1 MRYPSSVLGLL
12 ALLLSVSPVLAQP
25 TAAEIEASKK
35 VAAEAANLA
44 FDAFTNGKF
53 EDAIAGFQKAEA
65 AFHAPKFVLYV
76 ARAQVKL
83 GRLVAAKSTYEGMLK
98 EQLPT
103 YAPPEFFTA
112 QADAKKE
119 LAELAPR
126 IPTLDVR
133 PVGGITTVTVDG
145 KPAARGQV
153 ISLDPGEHTISGT
166 GAGVP
171 EVTKKVVLKER
182 EARVETLEPP
192 AATPQAVTA
201 TPPGSASGS
210 AGIGPVASGAASSTV
225 APSGTV
231 APGSGGFFSNIPTGT
246 YVAYGVGAAGL
257 VLGGVFG
264 GLTLAKK
271 GDYDALR
278 AADPVDGKAV
288 NQAAGDGRAFAIV
301 SDVGFLVAIAGAATG
316 TVFWVLSPG
325 GPERKKTG
333 SVTASVGVSP
343 GGMTLRGAF

>member
-1 MRYPSSVLGLL
+1 MRYPSSMLGLL
-12 ALLLSVSPVLAQP
+12 ALLLGVSPVFAQP

-83 GRLVAAKSTYEGMLK
+83 GRLLAAKTTYEGILK

-119 LAELAPR
+119 LAELTVR

-133 PVGGITTVTVDG
+133 ATRGITTVMIDG
-145 KPAARGQV
+145 KPAARGQA
-153 ISLDPGEHTISGT
+153 IALDPGEHTLSGT

-192 AATPQAVTA
+192 AVAPPPPTA
-201 TPPGSASGS
+201 TPAGSSSASAGS
-210 AGIGPVASGAASSTV
+210 GPVASTTASVGV
-225 APSGTV
+225 APLATTD
-231 APGSGGFFSNIPTGT
+231 PGPRGFFSTIPTGT

-278 AADPVDGKAV
+278 GAEPVDGKAV
-288 NQAAGDGRAFAIV
+288 NQAAVDGQMFAIV
-301 SDVGFLVAIAGAATG
+301 SDVGFLVGILGAATG
-316 TVFWVLSPG
+316 TVFWVLAPKG
-325 GPERKKTG
+325 GDPKKTG
-333 SVTASVGVSP
+333 AIPSVGVSP
-343 GGMTLRGAF
+343 GGMTIRGAF